1 MRNPL
6 GVGLGLAIC
15 KQLVELM
22 GGQIS
27 VSSEYGSGSK
37 FTFSLVIERADSEA
51 DLLMVTDMHAYHA
64 HACMLMHACS
74 CMRAHGRNVSND
86 SPRGANPNGTPKSWQ
101 IYLPMAGGGG
111 DAGSAGVWTGGG
123 RGLVLC

>member
-27 VSSEYGSGSK
+27 VASEYGSGST

-51 DLLMVTDMHAYHA
+51 DLIMVRKRLRLKFRCLLPPRSNAYCGKH
-64 HACMLMHACS
+64 
-74 CMRAHGRNVSND
+74 
-86 SPRGANPNGTPKSWQ
+86 P
-101 IYLPMAGGGG
+101 
-111 DAGSAGVWTGGG
+111 
-123 RGLVLC
+123 